1 MPTPSSD
8 SPQVTARIIYWG
20 IEGAGKSA
28 CLQTIHAKLKADKR
42 GELRQLPTRL
52 DPTVT
57 YDEMPIELGTL
68 NGMRTQLRLI
78 AVPGAPAL
86 SHTRKQLLDC
96 VDGVVLVLD
105 SRADLLDA
113 NLESVQELRESLD
126 AYGRT
131 LETIPLVVQYNMRDL
146 GDPFAIEEMHRRI
159 GIPNVAVFETVATVG
174 TGILQALTTISKRVV
189 RTMRE
194 RNLEP
199 KPVATAAPVEQPP
212 AAVVPPA
219 PTPPMPQA
227 PAPAPTPTPAP
238 APAPPPVAE
247 PASSASIMEA
257 AILAEGEGMES
268 GSDPISEAQSALDR
282 PWSELQAEAKPGGGA
297 RIGSDLRIV
306 SVGTAT
312 RSGERA
318 VQVPLVLG
326 NDEGETV
333 TLSLSVQLDPLL
345 DDEAT

>member
-1 MPTPSSD
+1 MSTPSSD
-8 SPQVTARIIYWG
+8 TPQVTARIIYWG
-20 IEGAGKSA
+20 IEGAGKST

-68 NGMRTQLRLI
+68 NGVHTQLRLI

-105 SRADLLDA
+105 SRADQLDA

-131 LETIPLVVQYNMRDL
+131 LETIPLVVQYNLRDL
-146 GDPFAIEEMHRRI
+146 GDPFAIEELHRRI
-159 GIPNVAVFETVATVG
+159 GIPDAAVFETVANGG

-199 KPVATAAPVEQPP
+199 EPVASAAPIAQQAPAAQAPP
-212 AAVVPPA
+212 AAEPLPIA
-219 PTPPMPQA
+219 KPLA
-227 PAPAPTPTPAP
+227 PAPATPTP
-238 APAPPPVAE
+238 VAE
-247 PASSASIMEA
+247 AASSASVMEA
-257 AILAEGEGMES
+257 AILAEGEGMEADL
-268 GSDPISEAQSALDR
+268 DPISEAQRALDR
-282 PWSELQAEAKPGGGA
+282 PWSELQAEAKRGAGA